1 MTRIQFV
8 RIIMIITKII
18 IAADMETITRKVIP
32 AVTDNANNACEV
44 VDFQPSCERGPG
56 TRCTAPLCADSTK
69 KSPGRKY

>member
-56 TRCTAPLCADSTK
+56 TLLHCPIMCGQHK
-69 KSPGRKY
+69 KESW